1 MNYCTYFDK
10 NFLVQG
16 LTCIHTLKKYNK
28 DAFFY
33 VLALDRETKLKLESL
48 NLSFIKVIELNLLY
62 KKFPTLQNEKTK
74 RNLGEFFFLITPFL
88 INFLLKYQ
96 KINHIIY
103 VDADLIFFSDV
114 TKIKSLFKKNDILAS
129 YHDPDDN
136 KITTGKYNVGFLV
149 FRNNSKVLN
158 LLCIWMKQC
167 MISTTIAHNY
177 SDIICG
183 DQKYLESWEKNKQFR
198 FSGIKIK
205 NFNIGGWNITKKN
218 FSKKNGILMCDNSR
232 LCCIH
237 ANFIKFNLK
246 KGSFISSRSNNS
258 SRIIYNYEIKNIF
271 IEVCRVYKIKLLN
284 DYKKFFSIS
293 YLIQRF
299 LFKNLFDLN

>member
-10 NFLVQG
+10 NFIVQG

-28 DAFFY
+28 DVFFY
-33 VLALDRETKLKLESL
+33 ILALDQKTKLKLESL

-62 KKFPTLQNEKTK
+62 KKFPILQKEKKK

-96 KINHIIY
+96 KINHVIY

-149 FRNNSKVLN
+149 FRNNIKVLN
-158 LLCIWMKQC
+158 LLRIWMKQC
-167 MISTTIAHNY
+167 MISTTIDNNY
-177 SDIICG
+177 SNIICG

-205 NFNIGGWNITKKN
+205 NFNIGAWNITKKN
-218 FSKKNGILMCDNSR
+218 FSKKNGTLMCDNSK

-246 KGSFISSRSNNS
+246 KSFFISSRSNNS

-271 IEVCRVYKIKLLN
+271 IEVYRAYRIKLLN
-284 DYKKFFSIS
+284 DYKKYFSIS
-293 YLIQRF
+293 YLTQRF

>member
-10 NFLVQG
+10 NFIVQG

-28 DAFFY
+28 DVFFY
-33 VLALDRETKLKLESL
+33 ILALDQKTKLKLESL

-62 KKFPTLQNEKTK
+62 KKFPILQKEKKK

-96 KINHIIY
+96 KINHVIY

-149 FRNNSKVLN
+149 FRNNIKVLN
-158 LLCIWMKQC
+158 LLRIWMKQC
-167 MISTTIAHNY
+167 MISTTIDNNY
-177 SDIICG
+177 SNIICG

-205 NFNIGGWNITKKN
+205 NFNIGAWNITKKN
-218 FSKKNGILMCDNSR
+218 FSKKNGTLMCDNSK

-246 KGSFISSRSNNS
+246 KSFFISSRSNNS

-271 IEVCRVYKIKLLN
+271 IEVYRAYRIKLLN
-284 DYKKFFSIS
+284 DYKKYFSIS
-293 YLIQRF
+293 YLTQRF
-299 LFKNLFDLN
+299 LLKNLFDLN